1 MTINLSS
8 KLSYGVIT
16 TVNGGTGVSNPG
28 ASGNLL
34 TSNGSSWISSPP
46 PITLP
51 AQATHNGKFLTTDSS
66 NASWS
71 TISASSLSATGTRD
85 ATTYL
90 AGDNTWKSVKET
102 TYTPT
107 VPSTPNPALI
117 TIDFATVNSTTII
130 INLPS
135 GVTGATITFTNLST
149 PATAGT
155 IFSFSVIVSHVSALS
170 SDTAVVFRHG
180 ASLLPK
186 WTGNIIPPSTTTAAA
201 IDIWAFFTYD
211 AGASLVGSLAMADV
225 RNA

>member
-34 TSNGSSWISSPP
+34 TSNGTGWISAPP

-51 AQATHNGKFLTTDSS
+51 AQATNDGRFLTTNGS
-66 NASWS
+66 NASW
-71 TISASSLSATGTRD
+71 TAISVSSLSATGTRD

-90 AGDNTWKSVKET
+90 AGDNTWKSIKES

-107 VPSTPNPALI
+107 VPATPNPALI

-135 GVTGATITFTNLST
+135 GVTGATITFTNLAT
-149 PATAGT
+149 PATTGT
-155 IFSFSVIVSHVSALS
+155 LFSFSVITSHVTALS
-170 SDTAVVFRHG
+170 GSTSVVFKHG
-180 ASLLPK
+180 AALLPK
-186 WTGNIIPPSTTTAAA
+186 WTGGTIPPSTTTAAA
-201 IDIWAFFTYD
+201 IDIWSFFTYD

-225 RNA
+225 K